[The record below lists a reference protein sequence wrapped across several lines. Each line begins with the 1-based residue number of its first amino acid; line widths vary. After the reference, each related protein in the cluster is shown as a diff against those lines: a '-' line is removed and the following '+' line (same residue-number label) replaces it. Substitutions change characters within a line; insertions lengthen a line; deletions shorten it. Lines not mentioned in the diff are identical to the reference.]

1 MHMLYLNVKQKE
13 ERMMHP
19 SIHAKTHPDKAA
31 VIIAETGEVV
41 TYAQL
46 DARSNKVAHFFR
58 GKGLQAEDVVAFMV
72 ENNAVFHTLTWGA
85 QRSGLRYVCISSK
98 LTRDEID
105 YILDNSGAKIF
116 IVSAALE
123 QSCAALETQVDRYAI
138 EGEIAGYGRWE
149 DAIANMPETPIADER
164 AGADMLYSSGTTG
177 RPKGI
182 RLALPADPNI
192 AAADGL
198 TMLAGGLYKI
208 NAESVYLSPA
218 PLYHAAP
225 LRWTMTVHK
234 LGGTVVI
241 MKKFDPEFALKTIEA
256 RTVTCGQFVPTHF
269 VRLLKLPAEVRG
281 RYDVST
287 LTCAIHA
294 AAPCPVPVKEAMIH
308 WWGPV
313 LEEYYAGSEGAGMT
327 CISSADWMTH
337 KGSVG
342 KAMIG
347 IVHVTSDDGEEPC
360 PPRTEGLVYF
370 ENPNSHFEYHGDP
383 EKTRAARNSKGWST
397 LGDVGY
403 MDEDGYLFLT
413 DRKSFMII
421 SGGVNIYPQE
431 IENHLVT
438 HPMVQDVAVIGGPH
452 DEMGEEVIAV
462 IQPVDMANA
471 SDALRDDLMSFA
483 REKLSGVKIPR
494 RIDFIAELP
503 RHDTGK
509 LYKRLL
515 RDQYWA
521 K

>member
-1 MHMLYLNVKQKE
+1 
-13 ERMMHP
+13 MHP
-19 SIHAKTHPDKAA
+19 SVHAKTHPEKPAI
-31 VIIAETGEVV
+31 IIAETGETV

-46 DARSNKVAHFFR
+46 EARSNKVAHFFR
-58 GKGLQAEDVVAFMV
+58 SKGLKTDDVVAFML

-98 LTRDEID
+98 LTQDETD
-105 YILDNSGAKIF
+105 YILENSGAKLF
-116 IVSAALE
+116 VVSASLE
-123 QSCAALETQVDRYAI
+123 KAACDLNTRVERYAVGGMI
-138 EGEIAGYGRWE
+138 NGFGDWE
-149 DAIANMPETPIADER
+149 QAVAVMPETPITDER

-177 RPKGI
+177 RPKGV

-192 AAADGL
+192 AAVDGL
-198 TMLAGGLYKI
+198 TMLAMGLYKI
-208 NAESVYLSPA
+208 NADTVYISPA

-225 LRWTMTVHK
+225 LRWTMSVHK
-234 LGGTVVI
+234 IGGTVVI
-241 MKKFDPEFALKTIEA
+241 LKKFDPEFALKTIQTY
-256 RTVTCGQFVPTHF
+256 RVTCGQWVPTHF
-269 VRLLKLPAEVRG
+269 VRLLKLPDDLRAQ
-281 RYDVST
+281 YDVSS
-287 LTCAIHA
+287 LACAIHA
-294 AAPCPVPVKEAMIH
+294 AAPCPIPVKEAMIN

-313 LEEYYAGSEGAGMT
+313 IEEYYAGSEGTGMT
-327 CISSADWMTH
+327 CISSTDWLAH

-347 IVHVTSDDGEEPC
+347 TVHVMNDDGETPC
-360 PPRTEGLVYF
+360 PARIEGLIYF
-370 ENPNSHFEYHGDP
+370 ENPNSQFEYHGDP
-383 EKTRAARNSKGWST
+383 EKTQSVRNSKGWST

-403 MDEDGYLFLT
+403 QDEEGFLYLT

-438 HPMVQDVAVIGGPH
+438 HPAVQDVAVIGGPH
-452 DEMGEEVIAV
+452 EDMGEEVIAV
-462 IQPVDMANA
+462 VQPLDMALA
-471 SDALRDDLMSFA
+471 DDVLRDALMDYA

-494 RIDFIAELP
+494 RIDFIAQLP